1 MNIHTPLPFSFAT
14 NKGTKSS
21 LKLHGIDAQMHK
33 AGLNKPNLPKNTVL
47 ISNDTYNI
55 NYRIQW
61 ANYDYALVTYNKPN
75 AYGNGRTFISGGSP
89 TIEQHEKFMES
100 VKTLHHMAVQ
110 LFSL

>member
-14 NKGTKSS
+14 NKGTASR

-47 ISNDTYNI
+47 ISNETYNI

-61 ANYDYALVTYNKPN
+61 ANYDYALVTYNKPS
-75 AYGNGRTFISGGSP
+75 AYQNGRTYISGSSP